1 MNSAQFDTEAAVV
14 GTQIPKGFRVAIL
27 GSSTFWHENSARIC
41 THIGELLANLSG
53 LVLITGGVPGAGE
66 TVGRAFARGCRNLGR
81 VAKIIHVLPRGSA
94 RCDYG
99 ATLFAGDDMG
109 ERREILGRLA
119 ELYVVV
125 EGGPG
130 TEHEARV
137 AAANGSV
144 LVPVRGSGGHAG
156 ALFPR
161 LVRPPLAEEHTWRTL
176 SDCEATPPKI
186 AASVLEIVDAYA
198 RHAV

>member
-1 MNSAQFDTEAAVV
+1 MNSAQIDAEAAVV
-14 GTQIPKGFRVAIL
+14 GSRIPKGFRVAIL
-27 GSSTFWHENSARIC
+27 GSASFRQERSVRIC
-41 THIGELLANLSG
+41 TSVGELLANLSG
-53 LVLITGGVPGAGE
+53 LVLITGDVAGAGE
-66 TVGRAFARGCRNLGR
+66 TVGRAFARGCRNLGWP
-81 VAKIIHVLPRGSA
+81 AKIIHVLPRGCA
-94 RCDYG
+94 RWDYG
-99 ATLFAGDDMG
+99 ATLFAGDEMG

-119 ELYVVV
+119 ELYVIV

-144 LVPVRGSGGHAG
+144 LVPVGRSGGHAG
-156 ALFPR
+156 ALFPL
-161 LVRPPLAEEHTWRTL
+161 LVRPTLAEEHTWRTL